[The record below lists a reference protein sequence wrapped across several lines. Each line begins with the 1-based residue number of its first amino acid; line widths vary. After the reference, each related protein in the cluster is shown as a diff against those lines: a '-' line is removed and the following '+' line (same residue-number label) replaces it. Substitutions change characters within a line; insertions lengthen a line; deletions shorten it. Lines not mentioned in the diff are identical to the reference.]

1 MAASSSS
8 KYTTLRKEHS
18 AHALTRTYWVLC
30 ICGDQ
35 GLRVRLL
42 TIPCGTSAP
51 GSHELSSEF
60 LAGER
65 LQRPRRWQVRL
76 PHPVAVE
83 LRVSR
88 APHRLQLQRSS
99 MRRVTEAVS
108 LARARAPP
116 VSERRGV
123 ASCGFRKRSKYSKD
137 IRCPSV
143 RPLLGSLLLPARRGC
158 SSHDSSP
165 RLRDRASRGFPR
177 EGRNPR
183 RRHPSASAP
192 PLPPSPGAR
201 RQRASKEVVA

>member
-1 MAASSSS
+1 MWGSGAAGA
-8 KYTTLRKEHS
+8 L
-18 AHALTRTYWVLC
+18 AHNPVWDL
-30 ICGDQ
+30 G
-35 GLRVRLL
+35 
-42 TIPCGTSAP
+42 AP

-99 MRRVTEAVS
+99 MRRVTGAVS
-108 LARARAPP
+108 IARARVPP

-165 RLRDRASRGFPR
+165 RLRDRASRGFR
-177 EGRNPR
+177 GR
-183 RRHPSASAP
+183 AETLAGGT
-192 PLPPSPGAR
+192 L
-201 RQRASKEVVA
+201 QRALLLCRQAQKQGDSEQARGCCLKEF

>member
-1 MAASSSS
+1 MWGSGAAGA
-8 KYTTLRKEHS
+8 L
-18 AHALTRTYWVLC
+18 AHNPVWDL
-30 ICGDQ
+30 G
-35 GLRVRLL
+35 
-42 TIPCGTSAP
+42 AP

-99 MRRVTEAVS
+99 MRRVTGAVS
-108 LARARAPP
+108 IARARVPP

-165 RLRDRASRGFPR
+165 RLRDRASRGFR
-177 EGRNPR
+177 GRAETLAGGTLQR
-183 RRHPSASAP
+183 ALLLCRRHSRTFSQ
-192 PLPPSPGAR
+192 LN
-201 RQRASKEVVA
+201 V

>member
-1 MAASSSS
+1 MGI
-8 KYTTLRKEHS
+8 RG
-18 AHALTRTYWVLC
+18 
-30 ICGDQ
+30 CGCACSQ
-35 GLRVRLL
+35 SRVGPRLRVA
-42 TIPCGTSAP
+42 T
-51 GSHELSSEF
+51 HELSSEF

-99 MRRVTEAVS
+99 MRRVTGAVS
-108 LARARAPP
+108 IARSRVPP

-192 PLPPSPGAR
+192 PLPPSPEAR
-201 RQRASKEVVA
+201 RQRASKRLLPKRGCQKEVAKKRYKHSILHI

>member
-1 MAASSSS
+1 M
-8 KYTTLRKEHS
+8 HN
-18 AHALTRTYWVLC
+18 VGF
-30 ICGDQ
+30 I
-35 GLRVRLL
+35 GLQVRLL
-42 TIPCGTSAP
+42 TIPCGTSALD
-51 GSHELSSEF
+51 SHEPSSEF
-60 LAGER
+60 LAGEQ

-137 IRCPSV
+137 IRCPSCD
-143 RPLLGSLLLPARRGC
+143 PFLAAFSLLLPL
-158 SSHDSSP
+158 P
-165 RLRDRASRGFPR
+165 RCYL
-177 EGRNPR
+177 
-183 RRHPSASAP
+183 
-192 PLPPSPGAR
+192 
-201 RQRASKEVVA
+201 